1 MFCSLRNTKSIISDN
16 FKIFKTVEI
25 RDFIQFNRIQWSLF
39 SKSPVVWGFY
49 ERLVGVIKKCLKKVV
64 VKAKLEVEF

>member
-25 RDFIQFNRIQWSLF
+25 RDFIRFNRIQWEFILER
-39 SKSPVVWGFY
+39 PRGGGFY
-49 ERLVGVIKKCLKKVV
+49 ERLVDVIKKCLKKVAG
-64 VKAKLEVEF
+64 KAKLEVEL

>member
-49 ERLVGVIKKCLKKVV
+49 ELLVGVIKKCLKKVV
-64 VKAKLEVEF
+64 GKAKLEVEL